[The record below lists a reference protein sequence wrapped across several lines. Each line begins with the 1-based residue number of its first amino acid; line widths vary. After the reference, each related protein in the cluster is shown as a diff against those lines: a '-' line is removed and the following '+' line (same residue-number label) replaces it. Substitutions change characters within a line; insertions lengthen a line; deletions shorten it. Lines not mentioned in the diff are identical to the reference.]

1 MHDGPLAARGRYR
14 ERRRTAAA
22 LPHRH
27 QPRPPRCVALS
38 AGREPG
44 APLAGRAPLLRL
56 ASLAERDAPLLQ
68 VERVAVP
75 DAEKCVPVHDF
86 SSCLTA
92 DARRACGLAT
102 PIVLPLLEDWKAT
115 SPKGAKRAAA
125 DQRPD
130 RLGEELH
137 TTADLHGGIRNGVCV
152 AWSSTA
158 M

>member
-1 MHDGPLAARGRYR
+1 MAVP
-14 ERRRTAAA
+14 
-22 LPHRH
+22 
-27 QPRPPRCVALS
+27 V
-38 AGREPG
+38 
-44 APLAGRAPLLRL
+44 
-56 ASLAERDAPLLQ
+56 AER
-68 VERVAVP
+68 
-75 DAEKCVPVHDF
+75 CIPVHDF

-102 PIVLPLLEDWKAT
+102 PIVLQLLEDWKAT

-130 RLGEELH
+130 RLGEELN
-137 TTADLHGGIRNGVCV
+137 TIADLHGGIRNGVCV

>member
-1 MHDGPLAARGRYR
+1 MRCPLCRQRAWRSARWAR
-14 ERRRTAAA
+14 
-22 LPHRH
+22 
-27 QPRPPRCVALS
+27 S
-38 AGREPG
+38 A
-44 APLAGRAPLLRL
+44 RAPLLRL